1 MANCMNTICTNSETK
16 RFFGKLVLNS
26 LYLKPTDVYEVTD
39 IISSLNLY
47 KSSGL
52 ADIQLHQKQLSMFSA
67 LIFRNW

>member
-1 MANCMNTICTNSETK
+1 MSTSCTNSETK
-16 RFFGKLVLNS
+16 RFFGKLVLNL

-52 ADIQLHQKQLSMFSA
+52 ADIQLHL
-67 LIFRNW
+67 